1 MFYRQLT
8 EGEFNDLAS
17 RILYEDNHILAVYKK
32 AGEIVQGDKTGDE
45 TLCDKYKAFIAER
58 NSKPGQVYLG
68 IPHRIDRP
76 VCGIT
81 IFAKTSKSLERLNA
95 MFRDGEVHKTYWA
108 LVCSKPE
115 PEEADLENWMTRNEK
130 MNKSFIVKGKNAGKE
145 AKLAKLHYKLIGQ
158 TDRYFLL
165 EVLLYTGRH
174 HQNPLPVVRDRLP
187 DKGRPEI
194 RRATLQ
200 QRRWHLTAGQ
210 THKFHSSCQQTGNRH
225 HRASSG

>member
-81 IFAKTSKSLERLNA
+81 IFAKTSKSL
-95 MFRDGEVHKTYWA
+95 KT
-108 LVCSKPE
+108 
-115 PEEADLENWMTRNEK
+115 
-130 MNKSFIVKGKNAGKE
+130 G
-145 AKLAKLHYKLIGQ
+145 
-158 TDRYFLL
+158 
-165 EVLLYTGRH
+165 
-174 HQNPLPVVRDRLP
+174 
-187 DKGRPEI
+187 
-194 RRATLQ
+194 
-200 QRRWHLTAGQ
+200 
-210 THKFHSSCQQTGNRH
+210 
-225 HRASSG
+225 

>member
-108 LVCSKPE
+108 AWSAASLSQ
-115 PEEADLENWMTRNEK
+115 EESRLGKLDDPGNEK
-130 MNKSFIVKGKNAGKE
+130 NDKSIHCKRKECRQGGKTC
-145 AKLAKLHYKLIGQ
+145 Q
-158 TDRYFLL
+158 TSL
-165 EVLLYTGRH
+165 
-174 HQNPLPVVRDRLP
+174 
-187 DKGRPEI
+187 
-194 RRATLQ
+194 
-200 QRRWHLTAGQ
+200 
-210 THKFHSSCQQTGNRH
+210 
-225 HRASSG
+225 